1 MFKRMVWRSVWGIC
15 SVNSRYPDRMQGIR
29 FYQIPNPK
37 TKLERYFRLEQGMLL
52 TSLTTQH
59 RQHLRE
65 QSSVFK
71 GMSMF

>member
-1 MFKRMVWRSVWGIC
+1 
-15 SVNSRYPDRMQGIR
+15 
-29 FYQIPNPK
+29 
-37 TKLERYFRLEQGMLL
+37 MLL